1 MKKKILAMAVMLI
14 CLSILASTTLAY
26 FTDVETARNV
36 ITSGGISIQVV
47 EQQKVNGTLK
57 PYPEEPIMI
66 MPGETVSK
74 IVSVSNM
81 EQAAWIR
88 LSYTVTVLDPNGE
101 EMTVPA
107 QELAKMV
114 IITPDDEN
122 WTMKDGWW
130 YYSAALSTG
139 ENAKPLFEEV
149 HFSGQDIG
157 NDYQLCS
164 IIIDITAQ
172 AVQKANNGETVL
184 DAAGWPES

>member
-47 EQQKVNGTLK
+47 EQQLVDGTLK

-81 EQAAWIR
+81 EQAAWVR
-88 LSYTVTVLDPNGE
+88 LSYTVTVLDPDGE

-130 YYSAALSTG
+130 YYTAALSTG
-139 ENAKPLFEEV
+139 ENAKPLFEQV
-149 HFSGQDIG
+149 YFSGRDIG

-164 IIIDITAQ
+164 IIIDVTAQ

-184 DAAGWPES
+184 DAAGWPET